1 MADQFVLSG
10 SYTVTPL
17 SLTSLDPSLA
27 TTIDEPLSLKSK
39 QFSDITLSV
48 DTPVAVP
55 FGTVVNA
62 HVVILKAL
70 GGKVKARITSADGST
85 QAIPFDTFLI
95 LMSQT
100 VPITAIDLTRV
111 LATAT
116 TVKVF
121 LGEKA

>member
-1 MADQFVLSG
+1 MADQFILSG
-10 SYTVTPL
+10 SYTVAPL
-17 SLTSLDPSLA
+17 SATSLDPSLA
-27 TTIDEPLSLKSK
+27 TTIDEPLALKSK
-39 QFSDITLSV
+39 QFSDMTLSV
-48 DTPVAVP
+48 DTPVTVP

-62 HVVILKAL
+62 HIVILKAL
-70 GGKVKARITSADGST
+70 GGKVKARITSADGAT

>member
-27 TTIDEPLSLKSK
+27 TPIDEPLALKSK
-39 QFSDITLSV
+39 QPSDITLSV

-55 FGTVVNA
+55 FGTLVNA

-70 GGKVKARITSADGST
+70 GGKVKARLTSADGTT
-85 QAIPFDTFLI
+85 QAIPFDSFLI

-111 LATAT
+111 LTTAT

>member
-27 TTIDEPLSLKSK
+27 TPIDEPLALKSK
-39 QFSDITLSV
+39 QPSDITLSV

-55 FGTVVNA
+55 FGTLVNA

-70 GGKVKARITSADGST
+70 GGKVKARLTSADGTT
-85 QAIPFDTFLI
+85 QAIPFDSFLI

>member
-10 SYTVTPL
+10 SYNVTPL

-27 TTIDEPLSLKSK
+27 TTIDEPLALKSK

-55 FGTVVNA
+55 FGTVINA

-70 GGKVKARITSADGST
+70 GGKVKARVTSADGAT

>member
-17 SLTSLDPSLA
+17 SLTSLDPSSA
-27 TTIDEPLSLKSK
+27 SPIDEPLALKSK
-39 QFSDITLSV
+39 LPIDITLSV

-55 FGTVVNA
+55 FGTMANA
-62 HVVILKAL
+62 HIVILKAF
-70 GGKVKARITSADGST
+70 GGKVKARLTSADGTT
-85 QAIPFDTFLI
+85 QAIPFDSFLI

-111 LATAT
+111 PATAT
-116 TVKVF
+116 IVKVF

>member
-17 SLTSLDPSLA
+17 SLTSLDPSSA
-27 TTIDEPLSLKSK
+27 SPIDEPLALKSK
-39 QFSDITLSV
+39 LPIDITLSV

-55 FGTVVNA
+55 FGTMANA
-62 HVVILKAL
+62 HIVILKAF
-70 GGKVKARITSADGST
+70 GGKVKARLTSADGTT
-85 QAIPFDTFLI
+85 QAIPFDSFLI

>member
-27 TTIDEPLSLKSK
+27 TPIDEPLALKSK
-39 QFSDITLSV
+39 QPSDITLSV

-55 FGTVVNA
+55 FGTLVNA

-70 GGKVKARITSADGST
+70 GGKVKARLTSADGTT
-85 QAIPFDTFLI
+85 QAIPFDSFLI

-111 LATAT
+111 PATAT
-116 TVKVF
+116 IVKVF

>member
-27 TTIDEPLSLKSK
+27 TPIDEPLALKSK
-39 QFSDITLSV
+39 QPSDITLSV

-55 FGTVVNA
+55 FGTLVNA

-70 GGKVKARITSADGST
+70 GGKVKARLTSADGTT

>member
-27 TTIDEPLSLKSK
+27 TTIEEPLALKSK
-39 QFSDITLSV
+39 QLSDMTLSV
-48 DTPVAVP
+48 DTPIAVP

-70 GGKVKARITSADGST
+70 GGKVKARITSADGAT
-85 QAIPFDTFLI
+85 QAIPFDTVLI

-111 LATAT
+111 AATAT
-116 TVKVF
+116 TVKVL